1 MLQCKKRQNDSS
13 LGRARSPG
21 EDYRAQGTE
30 RRSSLHTRP
39 SGLALASTSYEE
51 TIALPAR
58 IKPHDKSY
66 NVVEASAENQMYAG
80 LMSSMTI
87 P

>member
-1 MLQCKKRQNDSS
+1 MLHCKKRQNGSS
-13 LGRARSPG
+13 LGRATSSG
-21 EDYRAQGTE
+21 ENYQAQGME

-39 SGLALASTSYEE
+39 FGLASASTSYEE

-58 IKPHDKSY
+58 IKPHDKCN
-66 NVVEASAENQMYAG
+66 NVVEASAESQTCAE
-80 LMSSMTI
+80 LTSSMTI